1 MSSSFLYKMKWQVM
15 RKKVLLI
22 FCILVLG
29 ASACGNN
36 DSQNSIDTEYYDY
49 AEGFT
54 GISGNKICDSP
65 DGYYFLMNN
74 YLMFADKNLEQK
86 VFVCNKAECLHREE
100 APENKVTGNLYKQTS
115 VCIPETSAISG
126 KLSGKM
132 VSLIY
137 FSYLRSQIATSNKL
151 YTSIIAIF
159 VFSFSLKS
167 QHQLQQFI
175 KQPLYHLIFQ
185 VISSRPELLP
195 VHQESTIIL

>member
-54 GISGNKICDSP
+54 GISGNKIYDSP

-86 VFVCNKAECLHREE
+86 VFVYNKAECLHR
-100 APENKVTGNLYKQTS
+100 
-115 VCIPETSAISG
+115 
-126 KLSGKM
+126 
-132 VSLIY
+132 
-137 FSYLRSQIATSNKL
+137 
-151 YTSIIAIF
+151 
-159 VFSFSLKS
+159 
-167 QHQLQQFI
+167 
-175 KQPLYHLIFQ
+175 
-185 VISSRPELLP
+185 
-195 VHQESTIIL
+195 